1 MLDPATATDL
11 AHQAA
16 STAANVVQAAG
27 PLLSTEN
34 GIALLTLTSLE
45 IVLGIDNIVFI
56 AILTAKLPPEQRKK
70 ARQVGLALALFGRIG
85 LLLTLNWI
93 MKLKAELFN
102 IMGHGVSGKD
112 LILIIG
118 GLFLIAKATTEIHH
132 KVEGPSGEHARP
144 DPSENG
150 AGHTA
155 SGAMPNPSSTRT
167 KKPVSFKSVLLQILL
182 IDIVFSLDS
191 VITAVG
197 MAQDKRIMIA
207 AVIIA
212 VGVMMVFANWISDF
226 IEKHPTLKMLALS
239 FLLLIGVVLVADGL
253 GRHVEKG
260 YIYFAMAFSLAVELL
275 NMRMRSKSHKK
286 AFEAIPHA

>member
-1 MLDPATATDL
+1 MFDPATATEHAL
-11 AHQAA
+11 QTINAA
-16 STAANVVQAAG
+16 QAAG

-56 AILTAKLPPEQRKK
+56 AILTAKLPPDQRKK
-70 ARQVGLALALFGRIG
+70 ARQIGLALALVGRIG

-93 MKLKAELFN
+93 MKLKSELFSV
-102 IMGHGVSGKD
+102 MGHGVSGKD

-132 KVEGPSGEHARP
+132 KVEGKSGEHGPA
-144 DPSENG
+144 DGSTSDAS
-150 AGHTA
+150 AGVA
-155 SGAMPNPSSTRT
+155 PGSALSGVA
-167 KKPVSFKSVLLQILL
+167 KKQVSFKSVLLQILM

-286 AFEAIPHA
+286 PFEAIPHA